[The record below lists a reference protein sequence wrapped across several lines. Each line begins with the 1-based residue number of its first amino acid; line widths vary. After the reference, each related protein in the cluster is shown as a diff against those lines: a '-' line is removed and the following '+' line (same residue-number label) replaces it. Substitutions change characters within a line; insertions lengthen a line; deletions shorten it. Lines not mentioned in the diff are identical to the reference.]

1 MMMWS
6 TKIWNFWSFYRVNFF
21 SLFSGWRICI
31 PIESGFIQPD
41 FFFVLFRRF
50 LVFFGIFF
58 YISSGSNGR
67 AGGVWC
73 VFGIAQLGEIIS
85 KGAIV
90 FFFFTCIFTRY
101 LWNFCIKFVRKIWKI
116 SRVSACVNMKIR
128 RLVQKQFDPNVG

>member
-1 MMMWS
+1 
-6 TKIWNFWSFYRVNFF
+6 VNFF
-21 SLFSGWRICI
+21 SLFSGRRICI

-90 FFFFTCIFTRY
+90 FFSLLAFSRDIYETFALSSFE
-101 LWNFCIKFVRKIWKI
+101 KFEKF
-116 SRVSACVNMKIR
+116 
-128 RLVQKQFDPNVG
+128 LV